1 MIINNKTKAPIFLL
15 ALMLVGIPYGCTPKA
30 VSTEERFTATETSTS
45 ATIVVQKEEFF
56 EEEATLYKNLIYYD
70 KIKTVLLY
78 KKGWEISDPVIRL
91 NSEETLELRFD
102 EIDGDITAYQ
112 YKIIHCNAD
121 WTQSSLTSMDYIN
134 GFEENYI
141 ENNKYSFNSYQS
153 FVHYWMEFPNEN
165 IQLTKS
171 GNYIISVYPEGK
183 DQYPVLTQKF
193 YVTENSMRIVPKI
206 KYPANLDYKYYRQEV
221 DFTLS
226 YDKMEVINP
235 YSNIKVHIE
244 QNHRTDNSCTEL
256 IPNFVKEDQLIYNY
270 EDENV
275 FDGGNEFRLIDI
287 STLKNYT
294 QRVLSIDNRNNSYRV
309 KLKPD
314 IKRTYKKYLEAGD
327 ANGRLFIKNIDGYD
341 HNLES
346 DYAYTTFTIP
356 YSHPLN
362 KGDLYIYGQLTGWEI
377 DNAYRL
383 KYDYDALAYKAEI
396 YLKQGVYN
404 YAYLYVSDTAKSAD
418 ISLIEGTH
426 FDTENEYI
434 FKVYYKDPG
443 GFYDRLLLYY
453 TANSRDN
460 F

>member
-1 MIINNKTKAPIFLL
+1 MIINNKNKPSIFLL
-15 ALMLVGIPYGCTPKA
+15 PLMLLGMLYNCTPKA
-30 VSTEERFTATETSTS
+30 VSTEERFTTTETENT
-45 ATIVVQKEEFF
+45 ATIAAEKEEFF
-56 EEEATLYKNLIYYD
+56 EEEPTLYKNLTYNP

-78 KKGWEISDPVIRL
+78 KKGSVLSDPVIRL

-102 EIDGDITAYQ
+102 ELDRDIDTYQ

-121 WTQSSLTSMDYIN
+121 WTQSGLTDMDYIN
-134 GFEENYI
+134 GFDENYI
-141 ENNKYSFNSYQS
+141 DNNKYSFNSYQS
-153 FVHYWMEFPNEN
+153 YVHYWVEFPNEN

-171 GNYIISVYPEGK
+171 GNYIIVVYPEGEE
-183 DQYPVLTQKF
+183 QYPVLTQKF
-193 YVTENSMRIVPKI
+193 YVTENSMQILPKV
-206 KYPANLDYKYYRQEV
+206 KYPAKLDDKYYRQEV

-226 YDKMEVINP
+226 YDKLQVINP

-256 IPNFVKEDQLIYNY
+256 TPNFVKEDQLIYNY
-270 EDENV
+270 EEDNV
-275 FDGGNEFRLIDI
+275 FDGGNEFRFIDI

-294 QRVLSIDNRNNSYRV
+294 QRVLSIDDRNGSYKV

-314 IKRTYKKYLEAGD
+314 IKRTYKKYLETGD
-327 ANGRLFIKNIDGYD
+327 ANGRLFIKNIDGFD

-356 YSHPLN
+356 YSRPLN
-362 KGDLYIYGQLTGWEI
+362 KGDLYIYGQLSNWEI

-404 YAYLYVSDTAKSAD
+404 YTYLYVSDTAKSAD

-443 GFYDRLLLYY
+443 EFYDRILLYY